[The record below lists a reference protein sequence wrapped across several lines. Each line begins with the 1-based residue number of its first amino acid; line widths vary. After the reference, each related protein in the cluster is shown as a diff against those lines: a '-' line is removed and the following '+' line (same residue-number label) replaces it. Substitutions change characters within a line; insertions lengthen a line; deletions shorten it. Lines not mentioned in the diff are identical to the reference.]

1 MGSQAVKHLVALPEL
16 LQAPEN
22 LLEARID
29 AAEMLLSEHGK
40 FPWDGSEKNCGLEL
54 LMGNGSPRSVWS

>member
-1 MGSQAVKHLVALPEL
+1 MHSQAVKHRAALPEL

-22 LLEARID
+22 LLEPRTD

-40 FPWDGSEKNCGLEL
+40 FPWDGSERKRGLGL
-54 LMGNGSPRSVWS
+54 LMGNGSPRSAWS